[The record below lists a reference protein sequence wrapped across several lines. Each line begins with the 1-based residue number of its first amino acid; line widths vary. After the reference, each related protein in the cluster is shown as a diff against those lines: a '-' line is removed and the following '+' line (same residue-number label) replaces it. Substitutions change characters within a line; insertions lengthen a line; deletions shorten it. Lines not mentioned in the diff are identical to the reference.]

1 MLHGMEM
8 VLNPDLDAYVRVV
21 EEDEA
26 EQTV

>member
-1 MLHGMEM
+1 MLHEMGM
-8 VLNPDLDAYVRVV
+8 VLNSDLDAYVRVV